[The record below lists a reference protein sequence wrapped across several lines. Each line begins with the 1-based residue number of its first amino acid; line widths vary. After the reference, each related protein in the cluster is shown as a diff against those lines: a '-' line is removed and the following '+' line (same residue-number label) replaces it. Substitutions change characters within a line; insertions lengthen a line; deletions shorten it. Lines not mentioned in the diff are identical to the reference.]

1 MDKDFDF
8 TTAKPVSQVPALQ
21 KLRKAYQESHQDDFV
36 EFFDSDVQEVIKKHN
51 TPKDR
56 MRVNQMIR
64 LLFETA

>member
-21 KLRKAYQESHQDDFV
+21 KLRKAYQESQQDDFV